1 MGADRMLL
9 TDSCLLK
16 LIGTANSSSTENEGA
31 GSKAVVVAKSVSTF
45 VARM

>member
-16 LIGTANSSSTENEGA
+16 LIGMPNSTSTENEGA
-31 GSKAVVVAKSVSTF
+31 GSKAVAKSVLTF